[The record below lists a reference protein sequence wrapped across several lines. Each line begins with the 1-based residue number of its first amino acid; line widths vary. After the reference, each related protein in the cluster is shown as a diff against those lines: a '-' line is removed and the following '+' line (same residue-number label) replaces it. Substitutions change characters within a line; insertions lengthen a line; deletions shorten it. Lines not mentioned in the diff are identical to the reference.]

1 MPFDGGAFSGVTEA
15 TGIGLKHHVSDLL
28 RLAAPVIVAR
38 AGLITMAI
46 ADTVMVGRFSV
57 EELAYLTIGLA
68 AITTLIVTMTGLVL
82 GTLVVTAAAYGA
94 GQPLQCGATWRRS
107 VPFALMIGGTGALIC
122 AFGQPLLLAFG
133 QSPELAAA
141 GGRVT
146 QVIGLGLPAAIIFI
160 TSSFFLEGIKRPL
173 PGMAMMI
180 VANILNILLN
190 WILIYGHLGFP
201 PLGALGSAWATTGVR
216 VFLALGLVT
225 YITRVLPERGIYG
238 IGRPAEGGWRSWQRQ
253 RRIGYAAGAS
263 LGVEA
268 GAFSILSIFA
278 GWLGPLALGAY
289 SIVLNLIAFAFMVAI
304 GFGSATAVRV
314 GIAHGRGD
322 SIGAARAGWSGL
334 VINTIAM
341 GAFAVIMALF
351 PAALVAVYS
360 RDPALAALTV
370 PAAGLAAWVLMA
382 DGGQAVMANALRGRG
397 ETWIT
402 TACHVFSYL
411 VVMVPLSWFLAL
423 PSGHGVQGLL
433 EGVLVAS
440 IISLVLLASRFHW
453 LTIRDKRT
461 LSV

>member
-1 MPFDGGAFSGVTEA
+1 MTGSSGTAF
-15 TGIGLKHHVSDLL
+15 KRHVADLL
-28 RLAAPVIVAR
+28 RLAVPVIVAR

-68 AITTLIVTMTGLVL
+68 PITTLIVTMTGLVL

-94 GQPLQCGATWRRS
+94 GQPLLCGATWRRS
-107 VPFALMIGGTGALIC
+107 LPFALVIGSTGALIC

-133 QSPELAAA
+133 QSPELAAE

-146 QVIGLGLPAAIIFI
+146 QVIGLGLPAAVIFV

-180 VANILNILLN
+180 AANILNVALN
-190 WILIYGHLGFP
+190 WILIYGHLGVP

-216 VFLALGLVT
+216 VFLAIGLVT
-225 YITRVLPERGIYG
+225 YITTLLPERDVYG
-238 IGRPAEGGWRSWQRQ
+238 VRRPAEGGWRSWRRQ

-322 SIGAARAGWSGL
+322 DAGAARAGWLGL

-341 GAFAVIMALF
+341 GIFALIMGLF

-370 PAAGLAAWVLMA
+370 PAVGLAAWVLMA

-423 PSGHGVQGLL
+423 PSGRGVIGLF

-440 IISLVLLASRFHW
+440 IISLVLLAARFQW
-453 LTIRDKRT
+453 LAVRGKRT

>member
-1 MPFDGGAFSGVTEA
+1 MTASA
-15 TGIGLKHHVSDLL
+15 TTAIKRHVADLM

-57 EELAYLTIGLA
+57 QELAYLTIGLA
-68 AITTLIVTMTGLVL
+68 AITTLIVAMTGLVL

-107 VPFALMIGGTGALIC
+107 LPFAFTIGGAGALIC
-122 AFGQPLLLAFG
+122 AFGQPLLMVLG

-146 QVIGLGLPAAIIFI
+146 QVIGLGLPAATIFV

-180 VANILNILLN
+180 AANVLNVGLN
-190 WILIYGHLGFP
+190 WILIYGHLGFAP
-201 PLGALGSAWATTGVR
+201 MGALGSAWATTGVR
-216 VFLALGLVT
+216 VFLAVGLVI
-225 YITRVLPERGIYG
+225 YITCVMPERSIYG
-238 IGRPAEGGWRSWQRQ
+238 IGRPAGGGWRSWRRQ

-322 SIGAARAGWSGL
+322 HAEAARAGWSGL
-334 VINTIAM
+334 VVNTVAM
-341 GAFAVIMALF
+341 GAFALIMAMF
-351 PAALVAVYS
+351 PAGLVAIYS
-360 RDPALAALTV
+360 SDPNLAALTI
-370 PAAGLAAWVLMA
+370 PAVALAAWVLMA

-397 ETWIT
+397 ETWVT

-411 VVMVPLSWFLAL
+411 LVMVPLSWFLAL
-423 PSGHGVQGLL
+423 PAGRGVIGLL
-433 EGVLVAS
+433 EGIFIAS
-440 IISLVLLASRFHW
+440 IISLMLLGGRFQW
-453 LTIRDKRT
+453 LAMRDKRT

>member
-1 MPFDGGAFSGVTEA
+1 MTNTTGLAF
-15 TGIGLKHHVSDLL
+15 KQHVADLL

-68 AITTLIVTMTGLVL
+68 PITTLIVTMTGLVL

-94 GQPLQCGATWRRS
+94 GELLQCGATWRRS
-107 VPFALMIGGTGALIC
+107 LPFALVIGGAGALIC

-133 QSPELAAA
+133 QSPDLAAE

-146 QVIGLGLPAAIIFI
+146 QVIGLGLPAAVVFV
-160 TSSFFLEGIKRPL
+160 TSTFFLEGIKRPL

-180 VANILNILLN
+180 AANILNVALN
-190 WILIYGHLGFP
+190 WILIYGHLGVP
-201 PLGALGSAWATTGVR
+201 PLGALGSAWATTAVR
-216 VFLALGLVT
+216 VFLAIGLVT
-225 YITRVLPERGIYG
+225 YITILLPERDVFGV
-238 IGRPAEGGWRSWQRQ
+238 RQPAEGGWRSWRRQ
-253 RRIGYAAGAS
+253 RRIGYSAGGS

-289 SIVLNLIAFAFMVAI
+289 SIALNLIAFAFMVAI

-314 GIAHGRGD
+314 GIAHGSGD
-322 SIGAARAGWSGL
+322 PAAAARAGWLGL

-341 GAFAVIMALF
+341 SAFALIMAIF
-351 PAALVAVYS
+351 PAELVAAYS
-360 RDPALAALTV
+360 SDPALAAFAV
-370 PAAGLAAWVLMA
+370 PAVAVAAWVLVA

-411 VVMVPLSWFLAL
+411 MVMIPLSWFLAL
-423 PSGHGVQGLL
+423 PSGRGVIGLL
-433 EGVLVAS
+433 EGVLIAS
-440 IISLVLLASRFHW
+440 ILSLVLLAARFQW
-453 LTIRDKRT
+453 LTLREERT

>member
-1 MPFDGGAFSGVTEA
+1 MTTSTENA
-15 TGIGLKHHVSDLL
+15 IKRHVADLM

-46 ADTVMVGRFSV
+46 VDTVMVGRFSV
-57 EELAYLTIGLA
+57 QELAYLSIGLA
-68 AITTLIVTMTGLVL
+68 PVITLIVAMTGLVM

-94 GQPLQCGATWRRS
+94 GRPLQCGATWRRS
-107 VPFALMIGGTGALIC
+107 LPFALAIGGVGALIC
-122 AFGQPLLLAFG
+122 ALGQPLLTALG
-133 QSPELAAA
+133 QSPDLAAA
-141 GGRVT
+141 GGRVAL
-146 QVIGLGLPAAIIFI
+146 VIGLGLPAAIIFV

-180 VANILNILLN
+180 AANILNVVLN
-190 WILIYGHLGFP
+190 WILIYGHLGFA

-216 VFLALGLVT
+216 IFLAIGLVT
-225 YITRVLPERGIYG
+225 YITCVMPERNAYG
-238 IGRPAEGGWRSWQRQ
+238 VWRPAGGGWRSWRRQ

-268 GAFSILSIFA
+268 GAFSVLSIFA

-322 SIGAARAGWSGL
+322 HAGAARAGWSGL
-334 VINTIAM
+334 VVNTLAM
-341 GAFAVIMALF
+341 GAFALIMAIF

-360 RDPALAALTV
+360 QDPALAALTV
-370 PAAGLAAWVLMA
+370 PAVAVAAWVLMA

-423 PSGHGVQGLL
+423 PAGRGVIGLL
-433 EGVLVAS
+433 EGIFIAS
-440 IISLVLLASRFHW
+440 ILSLVLLGGRFHW
-453 LTIRDKRT
+453 LAMRDKRT

>member
-1 MPFDGGAFSGVTEA
+1 MTAPADNA
-15 TGIGLKHHVSDLL
+15 IRRHVADLV
-28 RLAAPVIVAR
+28 RLAAPVIIAR

-46 ADTVMVGRFSV
+46 VDTVMVGRFSI

-68 AITTLIVTMTGLVL
+68 VITTLIVAMTGLVM
-82 GTLVVTAAAYGA
+82 GTLVTTAAAYGA
-94 GQPLQCGATWRRS
+94 GHPLQCGATWRRS
-107 VPFALMIGGTGALIC
+107 LPFALAIGGAGSLIC
-122 AFGQPLLLAFG
+122 AFGQPLLTALG
-133 QSPELAAA
+133 QSPDLAAA

-146 QVIGLGLPAAIIFI
+146 QIIGLGLPAALIFV

-180 VANILNILLN
+180 AANILNVALN
-190 WILIYGHLGFP
+190 WILIYGHLGFA

-216 VFLALGLVT
+216 IFLAVGLIT
-225 YITRVLPERGIYG
+225 YITCVMPERSTYG
-238 IGRPAEGGWRSWQRQ
+238 IGRRAGGGWRSWRRQ

-322 SIGAARAGWSGL
+322 HAGAARAGWSGL
-334 VINTIAM
+334 VVNTVAM
-341 GAFAVIMALF
+341 GAFAVILAMF
-351 PAALVAVYS
+351 PAGLVAIYS
-360 RDPALAALTV
+360 QDIALAAVSV
-370 PAAGLAAWVLMA
+370 PAVGLAAWVLMA

-402 TACHVFSYL
+402 TTCHVFSYL
-411 VVMVPLSWFLAL
+411 IVMVPLSWFLAL
-423 PSGHGVQGLL
+423 PAGRGVIGLL
-433 EGVLVAS
+433 EGIFIAS
-440 IISLVLLASRFHW
+440 IISLMLLGGRFHW
-453 LTIRDKRT
+453 LAMRDKYT
-461 LSV
+461 VSV

>member
-1 MPFDGGAFSGVTEA
+1 MTEPA
-15 TGIGLKHHVSDLL
+15 ANAIKRHVRDLM

-38 AGLITMAI
+38 TGLITMAI
-46 ADTVMVGRFSV
+46 VDTVMVGRFSV
-57 EELAYLTIGLA
+57 QELAYLTIGMA
-68 AITTLIVTMTGLVL
+68 TITTLIVAMTGLVL

-94 GQPLQCGATWRRS
+94 GKPLQCGATWRRS
-107 VPFALMIGGTGALIC
+107 LPFAFAIGAAGALIC
-122 AFGQPLLLAFG
+122 AFGQPLLLVFG

-146 QVIGLGLPAAIIFI
+146 QVIGLGLPAATIFV

-180 VANILNILLN
+180 AANILNVVLN
-190 WILIYGHLGFP
+190 WILIYGHLGFA

-216 VFLALGLVT
+216 VFLAVGLVS
-225 YITRVLPERGIYG
+225 YITCMLPERAIYG
-238 IGRPAEGGWRSWQRQ
+238 IDRPAGGGWRSWRRQ

-322 SIGAARAGWSGL
+322 HAEAARAGWSGL
-334 VINTIAM
+334 VVNTVAM
-341 GAFAVIMALF
+341 GAFALIMAMF
-351 PAALVAVYS
+351 PAGLVAIYS
-360 RDPALAALTV
+360 PDPNLAALTI
-370 PAAGLAAWVLMA
+370 PAVALAAWVLMA

-397 ETWIT
+397 ETWVT

-411 VVMVPLSWFLAL
+411 LVMVPLSWFLAL
-423 PSGHGVQGLL
+423 PAGRGVIGLL
-433 EGVLVAS
+433 EGILLAS
-440 IISLVLLASRFHW
+440 IISLMLLGGRFQW
-453 LTIRDKRT
+453 LAMRDQRT